1 MVALHIRERTLPR
14 HLLSIPSDSE
24 IVEEVGHWAQVPG
37 SGFKFQVSG
46 FKFGYAEL
54 KVQVS
59 NFKIKKILKTQCL
72 EDFFMISHLYFE
84 IVS

>member
-24 IVEEVGHWAQVPG
+24 IAEEVGRKAQVPV
-37 SGFKFQVSG
+37 SGFKFQVSS

-59 NFKIKKILKTQCL
+59 SFKQKNPQ
-72 EDFFMISHLYFE
+72 DAMP
-84 IVS
+84 

>member
-24 IVEEVGHWAQVPG
+24 IAEEVDEGHKCQAQV
-37 SGFKFQVSG
+37 SS

-59 NFKIKKILKTQCL
+59 RLKNPQDT
-72 EDFFMISHLYFE
+72 
-84 IVS
+84 VP